1 MTQVELDRKLKQH
14 RLWLE
19 TRGAE
24 GERADLLGSNL
35 RRATLRGANLRG
47 AVLQAANL
55 LDANLR
61 GANLQDANLLDANLL
76 DANLQDAE
84 LRGADLRGANLRS
97 ANLRGA
103 KFDINIRDCWGF
115 AHAKFTPDALP
126 WLILHP
132 EWTEFKG
139 TVQIH
144 PS

>member
-1 MTQVELDRKLKQH
+1 MSQEELDNKLKQH

-24 GERADLLGSNL
+24 GERAD
-35 RRATLRGANLRG
+35 
-47 AVLQAANL
+47 
-55 LDANLR
+55 
-61 GANLQDANLLDANLL
+61 
-76 DANLQDAE
+76 
-84 LRGADLRGANLRS
+84 
-97 ANLRGA
+97 LRGA